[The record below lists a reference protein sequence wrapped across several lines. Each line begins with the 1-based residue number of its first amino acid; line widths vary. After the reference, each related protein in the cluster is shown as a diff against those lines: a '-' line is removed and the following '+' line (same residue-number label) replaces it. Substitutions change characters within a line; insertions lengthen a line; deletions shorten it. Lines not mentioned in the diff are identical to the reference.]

1 MKFIKCTKNS
11 MLGFFFNDQAL
22 DYIDEN
28 VSWKYTFFLSWVF
41 FSVLSIAYIGIS
53 FFVST
58 VAISDFYVLLGSIV
72 FYPLI
77 LFSLL
82 WLSDLML
89 SLFGGIGR
97 LVTLIKFTAAMAL
110 FPMLIVFIVKIILLF
125 LPQNLWDAISYI
137 VLTTFYFWSLILILK
152 VCSILYNM
160 SKVSVFSSIIIL
172 LFVLLVLFAIGFM
185 LVLYILN
192 GFTFELEQST
202 VIESVD
208 LIKLEP
214 SSIYLMSNETRT
226 VYLSSVEVINSTC
239 NIRETINLVE
249 GLNIFDLNCETP
261 LETGS
266 IYDVTLRSETARSI
280 FSIRVLE
287 S

>member
-1 MKFIKCTKNS
+1 MKFIKCMKNS

-28 VSWKYTFFLSWVF
+28 VSWKYSFFLSWIF
-41 FSVLSIAYIGIS
+41 FSILSAVYIGSS
-53 FFVST
+53 FTFTQAS
-58 VAISDFYVLLGSIV
+58 INDFYVLLGGVV
-72 FYPLI
+72 FYPALI
-77 LFSLL
+77 FGLL

-97 LVTLIKFTAAMAL
+97 LVTLVKFVSAMAL
-110 FPMLIVFIVKIILLF
+110 FPMLIVFIVKNVLLF
-125 LPQNLWDAISYI
+125 LPQNLWDSISYI
-137 VLTTFYFWSLILILK
+137 VLTTFYFWSLVLILK

-160 SKVSVFSSIIIL
+160 SKVSVFSSVIVL

-185 LVLYILN
+185 LFLYILN
-192 GFTFELEQST
+192 GFTFELEQSS

-214 SSIYLMSNETRT
+214 TSIYLMSNETRT
-226 VYLSSVEVINSTC
+226 VYLSSVEVVDSTC

-249 GLNIFDLNCETP
+249 GLNIFDLNCINP

-266 IYDVTLRSETARSI
+266 IYNVTLRSETARSI